1 MQSFDIGDLVEFMY
15 DLILQDIIGI
25 VTYSYMYKG
34 SRWYKVHW
42 SSGKLSDLTEV
53 ELKKV

>member
-1 MQSFDIGDLVEFMY
+1 MQKFDIGDLVEFMY
-15 DLILQDIIGI
+15 DLTLQDIIGI